1 MVCVVD
7 LGAAELALC
16 FLLGMVCN
24 VKNDDV
30 SQKIQKA
37 KAVSVVSFSESSF
50 IHSVKS
56 LVRGL
61 QFTELAVQ

>member
-16 FLLGMVCN
+16 FLLAVGRMVCTCN

-30 SQKIQKA
+30 SRNIKKS
-37 KAVSVVSFSESSF
+37 KGGFFSVVSFSESSF

-56 LVRGL
+56 LV
-61 QFTELAVQ
+61 